1 MGWVLIRVPGRY
13 GDVSPKSNIGK
24 PFFIVW
30 SIFAIPTMTV
40 LIQEMS
46 ATVISAVNNW
56 TITLADFTVLPKK
69 GIFKIAL
76 DKNPGLKEWVTDF
89 AQRKAGERRV
99 REGFQI
105 QNPDEFVLERMEKAG
120 SGDGRLDDQE
130 GMTPHI
136 ELNNQSTSTR
146 PQINHGE
153 VRDEVNDDD
162 NDDDGG
168 GSDHSLAQ
176 QLAQSIKRVAQ
187 DLRVNPPIRYSFEE
201 WVCFTRLIRFSK
213 QDPGQDLD
221 TIQEEITEQ
230 EEEEGLVE
238 WDWLGENSPMLADI
252 TEAEWVLNRLCES
265 LRRYTR
271 KQANLISRRY
281 VQSLK
286 RLKEDVE

>member
-1 MGWVLIRVPGRY
+1 MDWVLIKVPGRY
-13 GDVSPKSNIGK
+13 GDFSPKSNIGK

-30 SIFAIPTMTV
+30 SIFAVPTMTV

-99 REGFQI
+99 KEGFQI
-105 QNPDEFVLERMEKAG
+105 HNPDDFVLERMGTAD
-120 SGDGRLDDQE
+120 SGNDRLDDQE
-130 GMTPHI
+130 GMAPHI
-136 ELNNQSTSTR
+136 GPNNQATSTKPR
-146 PQINHGE
+146 INYGE
-153 VRDEVNDDD
+153 DRDKVDDEN

-168 GSDHSLAQ
+168 SDHNLAQ
-176 QLAQSIKRVAQ
+176 QLAQCIKGVAQ

-201 WVCFTRLIRFSK
+201 WVRFTRLIRFSRR
-213 QDPGQDLD
+213 DPGQDLD
-221 TIQEEITEQ
+221 TIQEEIAEQ

-265 LRRYTR
+265 LSRCTR
-271 KQANLISRRY
+271 KQATLNSRRY
-281 VQSLK
+281 
-286 RLKEDVE
+286 R